1 MSPSKAEAGAAMM
14 VQLQAAATPAPAPAI
29 LSTHTWNLNPAALVV
44 LQVLAWVIIRSILM
58 SLSVSVLKYPLHWHC
73 WVGVWEASIT
83 TDIWRYN
90 RYPACAAP
98 GPGQS

>member
-29 LSTHTWNLNPAALVV
+29 LSKHTWNLNHAALVV
-44 LQVLAWVIIRSILM
+44 LQVLAWVIIWSILM
-58 SLSVSVLKYPLHWHC
+58 SLSVSVLKYPLYC
-73 WVGVWEASIT
+73 WLLGAWEASIT

>member
-1 MSPSKAEAGAAMM
+1 MTLTWAELSSSSTGACPRA
-14 VQLQAAATPAPAPAI
+14 
-29 LSTHTWNLNPAALVV
+29 AALVV

-58 SLSVSVLKYPLHWHC
+58 SLSVSVLKYPLYWHC

>member
-14 VQLQAAATPAPAPAI
+14 VQLQAVATPAPPPAI

-44 LQVLAWVIIRSILM
+44 LQVLAWVIIRSILI
-58 SLSVSVLKYPLHWHC
+58 SLSVSVLKYPLYC
-73 WVGVWEASIT
+73 WLLGVCVGGSIT